1 MNSSSSGPPPQS
13 PPAGW
18 YPDPEGPELRW
29 WDGTQWTDHRH
40 AATATTGLQASTPA
54 NASAASQGH
63 WHDLQISLPVALA
76 LLGGALAIV
85 GVFLPAVDAESS
97 LHIAKNSLV
106 QHPEGLIVLGVVL
119 LGVLAALRGGGFAQI
134 AAGFALVGLSA
145 YSGLHASDL
154 VHPNAAGEEFL
165 DQTAGTVLGERV
177 SEAFSASPGP
187 GIWAIGIAGACLILS
202 VVLQAESRRE
212 E

>member
-1 MNSSSSGPPPQS
+1 MSTSTPTSQS

-18 YPDPEGPELRW
+18 YPDPEGAELRW
-29 WDGTQWTDHRH
+29 WDGRQWTDHRH
-40 AATATTGLQASTPA
+40 AATANQASAPA
-54 NASAASQGH
+54 DASTASQRD

-97 LHIAKNSLV
+97 FHIAKNSLV
-106 QHPEGLIVLGVVL
+106 QHPEGLIVLCVVL
-119 LGVLAALRGGGFAQI
+119 LGVLAALRGGGSVQVI
-134 AAGFALVGLSA
+134 AGIGLVGLAA

-154 VHPNAAGEEFL
+154 VRPNAAGEEFL
-165 DQTAGTVLGERV
+165 NQTAGTVLGERV
-177 SEAFSASPGP
+177 AEAFSASPGP

-202 VVLQAESRRE
+202 VVLQNESRHRE
-212 E
+212 G